1 MSHAPLH
8 RAADVVLRHRAGP
21 RADDRLG
28 RRQCRR
34 PRPALWS
41 WPPGRAPRPLGAAAS
56 RLERAYRNF
65 LETFPF
71 FAAAV
76 LIGHALG
83 RSTATSALGAQ
94 LYLWARVLYVP
105 AYVIA
110 IPFTRTICWTL
121 SIVGIVL
128 VLAAVQPG

>member
-1 MSHAPLH
+1 MPHSTE
-8 RAADVVLRHRAGP
+8 LRMLYCAIALGLLQMIASVGANVAGRGLLYGVGP
-21 RADDRLG
+21 RDA
-28 RRQCRR
+28 
-34 PRPALWS
+34 
-41 WPPGRAPRPLGAAAS
+41 PPKPLGVTAS

-76 LIGHALG
+76 LIGHALD
-83 RSTATSALGAQ
+83 RTTATSALGAQ

-110 IPFTRTICWTL
+110 IPFTRTFCWTL
-121 SIVGIVL
+121 SVAGIVL
-128 VLAAVQPG
+128 VMAPVWPG

>member
-1 MSHAPLH
+1 MPHSTELQMLDCAIALGLLQMIASVGANVAGRGLPYG
-8 RAADVVLRHRAGP
+8 VGP
-21 RADDRLG
+21 RDE
-28 RRQCRR
+28 
-34 PRPALWS
+34 P
-41 WPPGRAPRPLGAAAS
+41 PRPLGVTAS

-83 RSTATSALGAQ
+83 RSTAMSVLGAQ

>member
-1 MSHAPLH
+1 MPHSIELQMLYCAIALGLLQMIASVGANVAGRGLPYG
-8 RAADVVLRHRAGP
+8 VGP
-21 RADDRLG
+21 RDE
-28 RRQCRR
+28 
-34 PRPALWS
+34 P
-41 WPPGRAPRPLGAAAS
+41 PRPLGAVAS

-71 FAAAV
+71 VAAAV

-83 RSTATSALGAQ
+83 RSGAMSALGAQ

-110 IPFTRTICWTL
+110 IPFTRTICWGL
-121 SIVGIVL
+121 SIVGILL
-128 VLAAVQPG
+128 VMAAVLPG